1 MTFMTRSYNRKNAN
15 NRNAATAWLSKNILP
30 LLITLPVMVSSCSDD
45 PSKIGIGLLPD
56 SDFVA
61 MYSTDTIGVK
71 AYTMYDDSAITTND
85 PAMVAGRITDEYFG
99 NTNCDFV
106 TQLRI
111 IAAWSKKPYTVDS
124 VSFYFN
130 ASLVS
135 GDTAAVHYLRLYET
149 GTRLLDSIDYYSTQ
163 EPDTIKFLGEYLLP
177 PLKADTSYRLMLDNW
192 VGYYLLRDTSM
203 FNPPTDFYK
212 EFFKGLYVGIR
223 SVTNPV
229 LVTMT
234 TADNPVMITV
244 HYHDAEAL
252 AYTYSFLS
260 TDRAVNYNRFIHDHA
275 AAAPDKRIMHINDM
289 VRDTAVY
296 FQTYDGVFPRFEIPG
311 LEAFRNI
318 PRLAVNK
325 ARLYIPVHLDGG
337 TYIEANLPSQIYLR
351 YRDSEGKLMALPDLV
366 HDPGFMDGTY
376 YTTGDHYVFN
386 ITSFVQQYL
395 NGKIDD
401 PTVEMYFPSTVDKN
415 VIFGVNGNNPTIR
428 FEFAYT
434 VY

>member
-30 LLITLPVMVSSCSDD
+30 LLITLPVIVSSCSDD

-56 SDFVA
+56 SDFMA
-61 MYSTDTIGVK
+61 MYSTDTIGVR

-111 IAAWSKKPYTVDS
+111 IAAWPKKAYTVDS

-130 ASLVS
+130 ASAIS
-135 GDTAAVHYLRLYET
+135 GDTTTVHYLRLYET
-149 GTRLLDSIDYYSTQ
+149 GTRLLDSTDYFSTQ

-177 PLKADTSYRLMLDNW
+177 PLKADTGYRVKLDNW
-192 VGYYLLRDTSM
+192 VGDWLLRDTAK

-223 SVTNPV
+223 SVSNPV
-229 LVTMT
+229 LVTLT
-234 TADNPVMITV
+234 TADNPIMITV
-244 HYHDAEAL
+244 HCKDAAAV
-252 AYTYSFLS
+252 AYTYSFLA
-260 TDRAVNYNRFIHDHA
+260 TDRAVNYNRFIHDHT
-275 AAAPDKRIMHINDM
+275 AAAPDKRIQHINDM

-296 FQTYDGVFPRFEIPG
+296 FQTYDGVFPRFELPG
-311 LEAFRNI
+311 LESFRNI

-325 ARLYIPVHLDGG
+325 ARLYIPVHLDNVK
-337 TYIEANLPSQIYLR
+337 YIEANLPSQIFLR
-351 YRDSEGKLMALPDLV
+351 YRNSEGTLMAVPDLM
-366 HDPGFMDGTY
+366 HDAMFLDGTY
-376 YTTGDHYVFN
+376 STTGDYYVFN
-386 ITSFVQQYL
+386 ITSFVQQY
-395 NGKIDD
+395 IDGVID
-401 PTVEMYFPSTVDKN
+401 EPSVEMYFPSIVDRN
-415 VIFGVNGNNPTIR
+415 VIFGVNGNSPAVR

>member
-1 MTFMTRSYNRKNAN
+1 MIFMTRFYNSKNAN

-30 LLITLPVMVSSCSDD
+30 LLIALPVIVSSCSDN

-56 SDFVA
+56 SDFMA
-61 MYSTDTIGVK
+61 MYSTDTVGVK

-85 PAMVAGRITDEYFG
+85 PTMIAGRITDEYFG

-111 IAAWSKKPYTVDS
+111 IAAWPAKPFTVDS

-130 ASLVS
+130 PSSVS

-163 EPDTIKFLGEYLLP
+163 EPDTIKFLGEYRLP
-177 PLKADTSYRLMLDNW
+177 ALKADTSYRIMLDKW
-192 VGYYLLRDTSM
+192 VGEYLFRETASFD
-203 FNPPTDFYK
+203 PPTDFYK

-234 TADNPVMITV
+234 TVDNPIMITV
-244 HYHDAEAL
+244 HYHDDAAV

-260 TDRAVNYNRFIHDHA
+260 TDRAVNYNRFIHDYD
-275 AAAPDKRIMHINDM
+275 AAAPDKRIKHINDL

-296 FQTYDGVFPRFEIPG
+296 FQTYDGVFPRFDLPG

-337 TYIEANLPSQIYLR
+337 TYIEKNLPSNIYLR
-351 YRDSEGKLMALPDLV
+351 YRDSKGKLIALPDLV
-366 HDPGFMDGTY
+366 HDASFLDGTY
-376 YTTGDHYVFN
+376 YTSGDNYVFN
-386 ITSFVQQYL
+386 ITSFVQQYI
-395 NGKIDD
+395 NGKIDK
-401 PTVEMYFPSTVDKN
+401 PSVEMYFPSAVDKN
-415 VIFGVNGNNPTIR
+415 VIFGVNANNPTVK